1 MDNLPGSAIWRNSR
15 EIRRPVPGQ
24 QNSIAREIVRFLPAA
39 GTLIDICAGGCAITH
54 AALEL
59 CEGIAPKWE
68 RIISNDINPM
78 PGRLFRDA
86 IDGKY
91 AHETR
96 WISREDFHRLKG
108 SDPYVAYCW
117 SFGNNASNYLYSEE
131 IEPLK
136 RAVHYARVLG
146 DREPL
151 LEFGIDSDGS
161 RTDIKAHELEYK
173 EKYIRWW
180 LSQQPYTA
188 EEHDELMAKTREDVE
203 RAQEEMCAYLRGAL
217 ERSGLTQADVQR
229 RLGTQMAG
237 HYFGKSQWEFPT
249 REMYGRMQA
258 FMPLETPYDEIVG
271 LYKLR
276 ERLQSLQSLQRL
288 QRLQSLQRLQR
299 LPALNRLTQTVLS
312 YECVEIPED
321 SVVYADIPYQ
331 NTDCGSY
338 EGFDHQAFFDWAAR
352 QRVPVFIS
360 SYQIDDTRF
369 VCVWEREKRCQL
381 QAGGGGAL
389 RTERIYTQRSV
400 SA

>member
-1 MDNLPGSAIWRNSR
+1 MRYGIPYQGSK
-15 EIRRPVPGQ
+15 
-24 QNSIAREIVRFLPAA
+24 NSIAREIVRFLPAA

-59 CEGIAPKWE
+59 CDGIAPKWE

-78 PGRLFRDA
+78 PGKLFRDA

-96 WISREDFHRLKG
+96 WISREEFHRLKG

-117 SFGNNASNYLYSEE
+117 SFGNNASNYLYSQE
-131 IEPLK
+131 IEPWK

-146 DREPL
+146 NREPL
-151 LEFGIDSDGS
+151 RAFGIESDGS
-161 RTDIKAHELEYK
+161 PEDIRVHEQEYK
-173 EKYIRWW
+173 DKYIRWW
-180 LSQQPYTA
+180 LSKQPYTA
-188 EEHDELMAKTREDVE
+188 DELDALIAQTREDVE
-203 RAQEEMCAYLRGAL
+203 RTQEELRTYLLEAL
-217 ERSGLTQADVQR
+217 HKSGLTQAEVQR
-229 RLGTQMAG
+229 RLGAQMAA

-249 REMYGRMQA
+249 REMYGRMQT
-258 FMPLETPYDEIVG
+258 FMPLDIAYDEIVG

-276 ERLQSLQSLQRL
+276 QSLQSLQRL
-288 QRLQSLQRLQR
+288 QRLEK

-312 YECVEIPED
+312 YESVEIPED
-321 SVVYADIPYQ
+321 SIVYADIPYQ
-331 NTDCGSY
+331 NTECRSY
-338 EGFDHQAFFDWAAR
+338 KVFDHQAFFDWAAR

-360 SYQIDDTRF
+360 SYQIDDPRF
-369 VCVWEREKRCQL
+369 VCVWEREKRCLL

-389 RTERIYTQRSV
+389 RTERIYTQRGA

>member
-1 MDNLPGSAIWRNSR
+1 MRYGIPYHGSK
-15 EIRRPVPGQ
+15 
-24 QNSIAREIVRFLPAA
+24 NSIAREIVRFLPAA

-59 CEGIAPKWE
+59 CEGIAPKWA
-68 RIISNDINPM
+68 RIVANDVNPM
-78 PGRLFRDA
+78 PGKLFRDA

-96 WISREDFHRLKG
+96 WISREDFYRLKD

-117 SFGNNASNYLYSEE
+117 SFGNNACNYLYAQE
-131 IEPLK
+131 IEPWK

-151 LEFGIDSDGS
+151 RVFGIESDGS
-161 RTDIKAHELEYK
+161 RADIKAHEQEYK

-180 LSQQPYTA
+180 LSVQPYTA
-188 EEHDELMAKTREDVE
+188 AELDVLMAQTREDVE
-203 RAQEEMCAYLRGAL
+203 RTQEELRAYLLEAL
-217 ERSGLTQADVQR
+217 RKSGLTQAEVQL
-229 RLGTQMAG
+229 RLCTQMAG

-258 FMPLETPYDEIVG
+258 FMPLDIAYDEIVG

-276 ERLQSLQSLQRL
+276 KSLQSLQRL
-288 QRLQSLQRLQR
+288 ER

-312 YECVEIPED
+312 YESVEIPED

-331 NTDCGSY
+331 DTDCGAY
-338 EGFDHQAFFDWAAR
+338 EGFDHQKFFDWAAR

-360 SYQIDDTRF
+360 SYQIDDPRF
-369 VCVWEREKRCQL
+369 VCVWEREKRCLL
-381 QAGGGGAL
+381 QSGGGAL
-389 RTERIYTQRSV
+389 KTERIYTQRWS

>member
-1 MDNLPGSAIWRNSR
+1 MRYGVPYQGSK
-15 EIRRPVPGQ
+15 
-24 QNSIAREIVRFLPAA
+24 NSIAREIVRFLPAA

-68 RIISNDINPM
+68 RIISNDVNPM
-78 PGRLFRDA
+78 PGKLFRDA

-117 SFGNNASNYLYSEE
+117 SFGNNACNYLYSEE
-131 IEPLK
+131 VEPWK

-146 DREPL
+146 DLEPL
-151 LEFGIDSDGS
+151 REFGIESDGS
-161 RTDIKAHELEYK
+161 TADIKDHEQEYK

-188 EEHDELMAKTREDVE
+188 DELDALIAQTREDVE
-203 RAQEEMCAYLRGAL
+203 RTQEELRAYLLEAL
-217 ERSGLTQADVQR
+217 RKSGLTQADVQR

-249 REMYGRMQA
+249 REMYGRMQT
-258 FMPLETPYDEIVG
+258 FMPLDISYDEIVG

-276 ERLQSLQSLQRL
+276 QSLQRLQSLQSLQRL
-288 QRLQSLQRLQR
+288 
-299 LPALNRLTQTVLS
+299 PALQRLTQTVIS
-312 YECVEIPED
+312 YDCVEIPED

-331 NTDCGSY
+331 ETDCGPY
-338 EGFDHQAFFDWAAR
+338 EGFDHQKFFDWAAR

-360 SYQIDDTRF
+360 SYQIDDPRF
-369 VCVWEREKRCQL
+369 VCVWEREKRCLL
-381 QAGGGGAL
+381 QACGGGAL
-389 RTERIYTQRSV
+389 KTERIYTQRWS

>member
-1 MDNLPGSAIWRNSR
+1 MRYGIPYQGSK
-15 EIRRPVPGQ
+15 
-24 QNSIAREIVRFLPAA
+24 NSIAREIVRFIPAA

-59 CEGIAPKWE
+59 CDGIAPKWE

-78 PGRLFRDA
+78 PGKLFRDA
-86 IDGKY
+86 IAGKY

-96 WISREDFHRLKG
+96 WISREEFHRLKE

-117 SFGNNASNYLYSEE
+117 SFGNNASNYLYAEE
-131 IEPLK
+131 VEPWK

-151 LEFGIDSDGS
+151 REFGIESDGS
-161 RTDIKAHELEYK
+161 REDIKAHEQEYK

-188 EEHDELMAKTREDVE
+188 AELDTLIAQTREDVE
-203 RAQEEMCAYLRGAL
+203 RTQEELRDYLLEAL
-217 ERSGLTQADVQR
+217 RKSGLTQAEVQR
-229 RLGTQMAG
+229 RLGTQMSG

-249 REMYGRMQA
+249 REMYWRMQA
-258 FMPLETPYDEIVG
+258 FMPLETEYDEIVG
-271 LYKLR
+271 LYRLR
-276 ERLQSLQSLQRL
+276 KSLQGLDSLDNLRRL
-288 QRLQSLQRLQR
+288 DRLDNLRRLQR
-299 LPALNRLTQTVLS
+299 LPSLNRLTQTALS
-312 YECVEIPED
+312 YDCVEIPED

-360 SYQIDDTRF
+360 SYQIDDPRF
-369 VCVWEREKRCQL
+369 VCVWEREKRCLL
-381 QAGGGGAL
+381 QSGGGAL
-389 RTERIYTQRSV
+389 KTERIYTQLGE

>member
-1 MDNLPGSAIWRNSR
+1 MRYGVPYQGSK
-15 EIRRPVPGQ
+15 
-24 QNSIAREIVRFLPAA
+24 NSIAREIVRFLPAA

-78 PGRLFRDA
+78 PGKLFRDA

-117 SFGNNASNYLYSEE
+117 SFGNNACNYLYSEE
-131 IEPLK
+131 VEPWK

-151 LEFGIDSDGS
+151 RAFGIESDGILE
-161 RTDIKAHELEYK
+161 DIKAHEQEYK

-180 LSQQPYTA
+180 LSQQTYTA
-188 EEHDELMAKTREDVE
+188 AELDALMAQTREDVE
-203 RAQEEMCAYLRGAL
+203 RTQEELRAYLRGAL
-217 ERSGLTQADVQR
+217 ERSGLTQEDVQR

-249 REMYGRMQA
+249 REMYGRMQT
-258 FMPLETPYDEIVG
+258 FMPLDISYDEIVG

-276 ERLQSLQSLQRL
+276 QSLQRLQSLQSLQRL
-288 QRLQSLQRLQR
+288 
-299 LPALNRLTQTVLS
+299 PALQRLTQTVIS
-312 YECVEIPED
+312 YDCVEIPED

-331 NTDCGSY
+331 ETDCGPY
-338 EGFDHQAFFDWAAR
+338 EGFDHQKFFDWAAR

-360 SYQIDDTRF
+360 SYQIDDPRF
-369 VCVWEREKRCQL
+369 VCVWEREKRCLL
-381 QAGGGGAL
+381 QSGGGAL
-389 RTERIYTQRSV
+389 RTERIYTQRGA

>member
-1 MDNLPGSAIWRNSR
+1 MRYGIPYQGSK
-15 EIRRPVPGQ
+15 
-24 QNSIAREIVRFLPAA
+24 NSIAREIVRFLPAA

-59 CEGIAPKWE
+59 CEGIAPKWA
-68 RIISNDINPM
+68 RIVANDVNPM
-78 PGRLFRDA
+78 PGKLFRDA
-86 IDGKY
+86 INGKY
-91 AHETR
+91 DHETR
-96 WISREDFHRLKG
+96 WISREDFYRLKD

-117 SFGNNASNYLYSEE
+117 SFGNNACNYLYAQE
-131 IEPLK
+131 IEPWK

-151 LEFGIDSDGS
+151 RVFGIESDGS
-161 RTDIKAHELEYK
+161 RADIKAHEQEYK

-180 LSQQPYTA
+180 LSVQPYTA
-188 EEHDELMAKTREDVE
+188 AELDVLMAQTREDVE
-203 RAQEEMCAYLRGAL
+203 RTQEELRSYLLEAL
-217 ERSGLTQADVQR
+217 RKSGLTQAEVQR

-258 FMPLETPYDEIVG
+258 FMPLDIAYDEIVG

-276 ERLQSLQSLQRL
+276 KRLESLQSLQSLQSLESLQSLQRLQSLQSLQRL
-288 QRLQSLQRLQR
+288 ER

-312 YECVEIPED
+312 YESVEIPED

-331 NTDCGSY
+331 NTDCKPY

-360 SYQIDDTRF
+360 SYQIDDPRF
-369 VCVWEREKRCQL
+369 VCVWEREKRCLL

-389 RTERIYTQRSV
+389 KTERIYTQRWS

>member
-1 MDNLPGSAIWRNSR
+1 MRYGVPYQGSK
-15 EIRRPVPGQ
+15 
-24 QNSIAREIVRFLPAA
+24 NSIAREIVRFLPAA

-59 CEGIAPKWE
+59 CEGIAPKWA

-78 PGRLFRDA
+78 PGKLFRDA

-117 SFGNNASNYLYSEE
+117 SFGNNASDYLYAEE
-131 IEPLK
+131 VEPWK

-151 LEFGIDSDGS
+151 REFGIESDGS
-161 RTDIKAHELEYK
+161 PEGIKAHEQEYK

-180 LSQQPYTA
+180 LSQRPYTA
-188 EEHDELMAKTREDVE
+188 AGLDVLMAQTREDVE
-203 RAQEEMCAYLRGAL
+203 RTQEELRTYLLEAL
-217 ERSGLTQADVQR
+217 HKSGLTQADVQR

-249 REMYGRMQA
+249 REMYGRMQT
-258 FMPLETPYDEIVG
+258 FMPLETSYDEIVG

-276 ERLQSLQSLQRL
+276 KSLQSLQRL
-288 QRLQSLQRLQR
+288 QRLQRLQSLQSLQSLQR
-299 LPALNRLTQTVLS
+299 LPALQRLTQTVIS
-312 YECVEIPED
+312 YDCVEIPED

-331 NTDCGSY
+331 ETDCGPY
-338 EGFDHQAFFDWAAR
+338 EGFDHQKFFDWAAR

-369 VCVWEREKRCQL
+369 VCVWEREKRCLL
-381 QAGGGGAL
+381 QSGGGAL
-389 RTERIYTQRSV
+389 KTERIYTQRGA

>member
-1 MDNLPGSAIWRNSR
+1 MRYGVPYQGSK
-15 EIRRPVPGQ
+15 
-24 QNSIAREIVRFLPAA
+24 NSIAREIVRFLPAA

-59 CEGIAPKWE
+59 CEGIAPKWA

-78 PGRLFRDA
+78 PGKLFRDA

-117 SFGNNASNYLYSEE
+117 SFGNNASDYLYAEE
-131 IEPLK
+131 VEPWK

-151 LEFGIDSDGS
+151 REFGIESDGS
-161 RTDIKAHELEYK
+161 PEGIKAHEQEYK

-180 LSQQPYTA
+180 LSQRPYTA
-188 EEHDELMAKTREDVE
+188 AGLDVLMAQTREDVE
-203 RAQEEMCAYLRGAL
+203 RTQEELRTYLLEAL
-217 ERSGLTQADVQR
+217 HKSGLTQADVQR

-237 HYFGKSQWEFPT
+237 HYFGKSQREFPT
-249 REMYGRMQA
+249 REMYGRMQT
-258 FMPLETPYDEIVG
+258 FMPLETSYDEIVG

-276 ERLQSLQSLQRL
+276 KSLQSLQRL
-288 QRLQSLQRLQR
+288 QRLQSLQSLQSLQR
-299 LPALNRLTQTVLS
+299 LPALQRLTQTVIS
-312 YECVEIPED
+312 YDCVEIPED

-331 NTDCGSY
+331 ETDCGPY
-338 EGFDHQAFFDWAAR
+338 EGFDHQKFFDWAAR

-369 VCVWEREKRCQL
+369 VCVWEREKRCLL
-381 QAGGGGAL
+381 QSGGGAL
-389 RTERIYTQRSV
+389 KTERIYTQRGA

>member
-1 MDNLPGSAIWRNSR
+1 MRYGVPYQGSK
-15 EIRRPVPGQ
+15 
-24 QNSIAREIVRFLPAA
+24 NSIAREIVRFLPAA

-59 CEGIAPKWE
+59 CEGIAPKWA

-78 PGRLFRDA
+78 PGKLFRDA

-117 SFGNNASNYLYSEE
+117 SFGNNASDYLYAEE
-131 IEPLK
+131 VEPWK

-151 LEFGIDSDGS
+151 REFGIESDGS
-161 RTDIKAHELEYK
+161 PEDIKAHEQEYK

-180 LSQQPYTA
+180 LSQRPYTA
-188 EEHDELMAKTREDVE
+188 AGLDVLMAQTREDVE
-203 RAQEEMCAYLRGAL
+203 RTQEELRTYLLEAL
-217 ERSGLTQADVQR
+217 HKSGLTQADVQR

-237 HYFGKSQWEFPT
+237 HYFGKSQREFPT
-249 REMYGRMQA
+249 REMYGRMQT
-258 FMPLETPYDEIVG
+258 FMPLETSYDEIVG

-276 ERLQSLQSLQRL
+276 KSLQSLQSLQRL
-288 QRLQSLQRLQR
+288 QSLQSLQSLQRL
-299 LPALNRLTQTVLS
+299 PALQRFTQTVLS
-312 YECVEIPED
+312 YECVEIPDD

-331 NTDCGSY
+331 NTDCRSY
-338 EGFDHQAFFDWAAR
+338 EGFDHQKFFDWAAR

-369 VCVWEREKRCQL
+369 VCVWEREKRCLL
-381 QAGGGGAL
+381 QSGGGAL
-389 RTERIYTQRSV
+389 KTERIYTQRWS

>member
-1 MDNLPGSAIWRNSR
+1 MRYGIPYQGSK
-15 EIRRPVPGQ
+15 
-24 QNSIAREIVRFLPAA
+24 NSIALEIVRFLPAA
-39 GTLIDICAGGCAITH
+39 GTLIDILAGGCAITH

-78 PGRLFRDA
+78 PGKLFRDA

-96 WISREDFHRLKG
+96 WISREDFHRLKE
-108 SDPYVAYCW
+108 SDQYVAYCW
-117 SFGNNASNYLYSEE
+117 SFSNNACNYLYSEE
-131 IEPLK
+131 IEPWK

-151 LEFGIDSDGS
+151 RAFGIESDGS
-161 RTDIKAHELEYK
+161 RTDIKAHEQEYK

-180 LSQQPYTA
+180 LSQQAYTA
-188 EEHDELMAKTREDVE
+188 AGLDALIKQTREDVKRTQDE
-203 RAQEEMCAYLRGAL
+203 LRAYLLEAL
-217 ERSGLTQADVQR
+217 RKSGLTQAEVQR

-237 HYFGKSQWEFPT
+237 HYFGRSHWEFPT
-249 REMYGRMQA
+249 REMYGRMQT
-258 FMPLETPYDEIVG
+258 FMPLETSYDEIVG
-271 LYKLR
+271 LYKLQKSLGSLESLQR
-276 ERLQSLQSLQRL
+276 LERLQSLESLQRL
-288 QRLQSLQRLQR
+288 ERLQSLERLQKNPE
-299 LPALNRLTQTVLS
+299 LHRLTQTVAS
-312 YECVEIPED
+312 FECLQIPND
-321 SVVYADIPYQ
+321 SVVYADIPYE

-360 SYQIDDTRF
+360 SYQIDDPRF
-369 VCVWEREKRCQL
+369 VCVWEREKRCLL

-389 RTERIYTQRSV
+389 RTERIYTQRGA

>member
-1 MDNLPGSAIWRNSR
+1 MRYGIPYQGSK
-15 EIRRPVPGQ
+15 
-24 QNSIAREIVRFLPAA
+24 NSIAREIVRFLPAA

-59 CEGIAPKWE
+59 CDGIAPKWE

-78 PGRLFRDA
+78 PGKLFRDA

-96 WISREDFHRLKG
+96 WISREEFHRLKG

-117 SFGNNASNYLYSEE
+117 SFGNNASNYLYAEE
-131 IEPLK
+131 IEPWK

-146 DREPL
+146 DREPM
-151 LEFGIDSDGS
+151 LEFGIDSDGN

-217 ERSGLTQADVQR
+217 DQSGLKQKDVVQH
-229 RLGTQMAG
+229 LEQHSC
-237 HYFGKSQWEFPT
+237 HYFSMSSWRFPPREIYEKMQELLPIEKSYEDFSEKYIILLGLQSLQNLD
-249 REMYGRMQA
+249 G
-258 FMPLETPYDEIVG
+258 LE
-271 LYKLR
+271 
-276 ERLQSLQSLQRL
+276 SLQSLQRL
-288 QRLQSLQRLQR
+288 QRLQNLQRLEK
-299 LPALNRLTQTVLS
+299 LPALNRLTQTAFS
-312 YECVEIPED
+312 YEYIKIPDD

-331 NTDCGSY
+331 NTECGSY

-360 SYQIDDTRF
+360 SYQIDDPRF
-369 VCVWEREKRCQL
+369 VCVWEREKRCLL

-389 RTERIYTQRSV
+389 RTERIYTQRGA

>member
-1 MDNLPGSAIWRNSR
+1 MRYGVPHQGSK
-15 EIRRPVPGQ
+15 
-24 QNSIAREIVRFLPAA
+24 NSIAREIVRFLPAA
-39 GTLIDICAGGCAITH
+39 GTLVDICAGGCAITH

-117 SFGNNASNYLYSEE
+117 SFGNNACNYLYSEE
-131 IEPLK
+131 VEPWK

-146 DREPL
+146 DREPMR
-151 LEFGIDSDGS
+151 EFGIESDGS
-161 RTDIKAHELEYK
+161 LEDIKAHEQEYK

-180 LSQQPYTA
+180 LSQQTYTA
-188 EEHDELMAKTREDVE
+188 AELDALMAQTREDVE
-203 RAQEEMCAYLRGAL
+203 RTQEEMCAYLRGAL
-217 ERSGLTQADVQR
+217 DKSGLKQKDVVRHLEQHSC
-229 RLGTQMAG
+229 
-237 HYFGKSQWEFPT
+237 HYFSMSSWRLPPREIYEKMQELLPIEKSYEDFSEKYIT
-249 REMYGRMQA
+249 LLG
-258 FMPLETPYDEIVG
+258 
-271 LYKLR
+271 
-276 ERLQSLQSLQRL
+276 LQSLQSLQSLQIVQSLPRL
-288 QRLQSLQRLQR
+288 QRLQSLKRI
-299 LPALNRLTQTVLS
+299 PALNRITQTVLS
-312 YECVEIPED
+312 YEFVEIPED

-331 NTDCGSY
+331 DTYCGTY
-338 EGFDHQAFFDWAAR
+338 EGFDHQKFFDFAAR

-360 SYQIDDTRF
+360 SYQIDDPRF
-369 VCVWEREKRCQL
+369 VCVWEREKRCLL

-389 RTERIYTQRSV
+389 RTERIYTQRGA

>member
-1 MDNLPGSAIWRNSR
+1 MRYGVPYQGSK
-15 EIRRPVPGQ
+15 
-24 QNSIAREIVRFLPAA
+24 NSIAREIVRFLPAA

-96 WISREDFHRLKG
+96 WISREEFNRLKG

-117 SFGNNASNYLYSEE
+117 SFGNNACNYLYSEE
-131 IEPLK
+131 VEPWK

-151 LEFGIDSDGS
+151 RAIGIESDGS
-161 RTDIKAHELEYK
+161 PEDIRAHEREYK

-188 EEHDELMAKTREDVE
+188 AELDVLMAQTREDVE
-203 RAQEEMCAYLRGAL
+203 RTQEELRAYLLEAL
-217 ERSGLTQADVQR
+217 RKSGLTQAEVQR

-249 REMYGRMQA
+249 HEMYGRMQT
-258 FMPLETPYDEIVG
+258 FMPLETSYDEIVG

-276 ERLQSLQSLQRL
+276 KSLESLQS
-288 QRLQSLQRLQR
+288 LQSLQRLQR
-299 LPALNRLTQTVLS
+299 LPALNRLTQTAIS
-312 YECVEIPED
+312 YDCVEIPAD

-331 NTDCGSY
+331 NTDCKPY

-360 SYQIDDTRF
+360 SYQIDDPRF

-389 RTERIYTQRSV
+389 RTERIYTQRG
-400 SA
+400 AAPETIE

>member
-1 MDNLPGSAIWRNSR
+1 MRYGVPYQGSK
-15 EIRRPVPGQ
+15 
-24 QNSIAREIVRFLPAA
+24 NSIAREIARFLPAA

-59 CEGIAPKWE
+59 CEGIAPKWD

-78 PGRLFRDA
+78 PGKLFRDA
-86 IDGKY
+86 INGEY

-96 WISREDFHRLKG
+96 WISRDEFYRLKE

-117 SFGNNASNYLYSEE
+117 SFGNNASNYLYAKEV
-131 IEPLK
+131 EPWK

-151 LEFGIDSDGS
+151 RAFGIESDGS
-161 RTDIKAHELEYK
+161 PADIKAHEQEYK

-188 EEHDELMAKTREDVE
+188 AELDVLMAQTREDVE
-203 RAQEEMCAYLRGAL
+203 RTQEELRTYLLEAL
-217 ERSGLTQADVQR
+217 HKSGLTQADVQR

-249 REMYGRMQA
+249 REMYGRMQT

-276 ERLQSLQSLQRL
+276 QSLQSLQRL
-288 QRLQSLQRLQR
+288 QRLQR
-299 LPALNRLTQTVLS
+299 LPALQRLTQTVIS
-312 YECVEIPED
+312 YDCVEIPED

-331 NTDCGSY
+331 ETDCGPY
-338 EGFDHQAFFDWAAR
+338 EGFDHQKFFDWAAR

-360 SYQIDDTRF
+360 SYQIDDPRF
-369 VCVWEREKRCQL
+369 VCVWEREKRCLL

-389 RTERIYTQRSV
+389 KTERIYTQRWS

>member
-1 MDNLPGSAIWRNSR
+1 MRYGIPYQGSK
-15 EIRRPVPGQ
+15 
-24 QNSIAREIVRFLPAA
+24 NSIAREIVRFLPAA

-68 RIISNDINPM
+68 RIISNDVNPM
-78 PGRLFRDA
+78 PGKLFRDA

-108 SDPYVAYCW
+108 SDPYAAYCW
-117 SFGNNASNYLYSEE
+117 SFGNKARDYLYSEE
-131 IEPLK
+131 VEPWK
-136 RAVHYARVLG
+136 RAVHYERVLG

-151 LEFGIDSDGS
+151 REFGIESDGS
-161 RTDIKAHELEYK
+161 REDIKAHEQEYK

-188 EEHDELMAKTREDVE
+188 AELDTLIAQTREDVE
-203 RAQEEMCAYLRGAL
+203 RTQEELRAYLLEAL
-217 ERSGLTQADVQR
+217 HKSGLTQADVQR

-249 REMYGRMQA
+249 REMYGRMQT

-276 ERLQSLQSLQRL
+276 KSLESLESLQRLQSLQSLQRL
-288 QRLQSLQRLQR
+288 QKI
-299 LPALNRLTQTVLS
+299 PALKRLTQTALS
-312 YECVEIPED
+312 YDCVEIPAD
-321 SVVYADIPYQ
+321 SVIYADIPYQ
-331 NTDCGSY
+331 NTECGSY
-338 EGFDHQAFFDWAAR
+338 KVFDHQAFFDWAAS

-360 SYQIDDTRF
+360 SYQIDDPRF
-369 VCVWEREKRCQL
+369 VCVWEREKRCLL
-381 QAGGGGAL
+381 QAGGGSAL
-389 RTERIYTQRSV
+389 RTERIYTQRGK

>member
-1 MDNLPGSAIWRNSR
+1 MRYGIPYQGSK
-15 EIRRPVPGQ
+15 
-24 QNSIAREIVRFLPAA
+24 NSIAREIVRFLPAA
-39 GTLIDICAGGCAITH
+39 GTLVDICAGGCAITH

-68 RIISNDINPM
+68 RIISNDVNPM
-78 PGRLFRDA
+78 PGKLFRDA

-117 SFGNNASNYLYSEE
+117 SFGNNASDYLYAEE
-131 IEPLK
+131 VEPWK

-151 LEFGIDSDGS
+151 RAFGIESDGS
-161 RTDIKAHELEYK
+161 RADIRENEQEYK

-180 LSQQPYTA
+180 LSQPWA
-188 EEHDELMAKTREDVE
+188 
-203 RAQEEMCAYLRGAL
+203 
-217 ERSGLTQADVQR
+217 RSGQVENHKK
-229 RLGTQMAG
+229 RLESLQ
-237 HYFGKSQWEFPT
+237 S
-249 REMYGRMQA
+249 
-258 FMPLETPYDEIVG
+258 LENLES
-271 LYKLR
+271 LARL
-276 ERLQSLQSLQRL
+276 ERLQSLAI
-288 QRLQSLQRLQR
+288 
-299 LPALNRLTQTVLS
+299 LPALNRLTQTALS

-331 NTDCGSY
+331 DTECGSY
-338 EGFDHQAFFDWAAR
+338 KVFDHQDFFDWAAR

-360 SYQIDDTRF
+360 SYQIDDPRF
-369 VCVWEREKRCQL
+369 VCVWERGKRCLL
-381 QAGGGGAL
+381 QAGGGVAL
-389 RTERIYTQRSV
+389 RTERIYTQRGA

>member
-1 MDNLPGSAIWRNSR
+1 MRYGVPYQGSK
-15 EIRRPVPGQ
+15 
-24 QNSIAREIVRFLPAA
+24 NSIAREIVRFLPAV

-59 CEGIAPKWE
+59 CEGIAPKWD
-68 RIISNDINPM
+68 RIISNDVNPM
-78 PGRLFRDA
+78 PGKLFRDA

-96 WISREDFHRLKG
+96 WISREEFHRLKV

-117 SFGNNASNYLYSEE
+117 SFGNNACNYLYSDE
-131 IEPLK
+131 IEPWK

-151 LEFGIDSDGS
+151 RAFGIESDGS
-161 RTDIKAHELEYK
+161 RADIRHREQEYK

-188 EEHDELMAKTREDVE
+188 AELDVLMAQTREDVE
-203 RAQEEMCAYLRGAL
+203 RTQEELRAYLLEAL
-217 ERSGLTQADVQR
+217 RKSGLTQAEVQR
-229 RLGTQMAG
+229 RLGTKMAG

-249 REMYGRMQA
+249 REMYGRMQT
-258 FMPLETPYDEIVG
+258 FMPLETSYDEIVG

-276 ERLQSLQSLQRL
+276 KSLESLQSLQSLQRL
-288 QRLQSLQRLQR
+288 DRLQSLQR
-299 LPALNRLTQTVLS
+299 LPALNRLTQTAIS
-312 YECVEIPED
+312 YDFVEIPAD
-321 SVVYADIPYQ
+321 SVIYADIQYQ
-331 NTDCGSY
+331 DRDCGAY
-338 EGFDHQAFFDWAAR
+338 EGFDHQKFFDWAAR

-360 SYQIDDTRF
+360 SYHIDDPRF
-369 VCVWEREKRCQL
+369 VCVWEREKRCLL

-389 RTERIYTQRSV
+389 KTERIYTQRGA

>member
-1 MDNLPGSAIWRNSR
+1 
-15 EIRRPVPGQ
+15 
-24 QNSIAREIVRFLPAA
+24 
-39 GTLIDICAGGCAITH
+39 
-54 AALEL
+54 
-59 CEGIAPKWE
+59 
-68 RIISNDINPM
+68 M
-78 PGRLFRDA
+78 PGKLFRDA

-108 SDPYVAYCW
+108 SDPYIAYCW
-117 SFGNNASNYLYSEE
+117 SFGNNASGYLYAEE
-131 IEPLK
+131 VEPWK

-151 LEFGIDSDGS
+151 RAFGIESDGS
-161 RTDIKAHELEYK
+161 RTDIKAHEQEYK

-188 EEHDELMAKTREDVE
+188 AELDVLMAQTREDVE
-203 RAQEEMCAYLRGAL
+203 RTQEELRTYLLEAL
-217 ERSGLTQADVQR
+217 HKSGLTQADVQR

-249 REMYGRMQA
+249 REMYGRMQT

-276 ERLQSLQSLQRL
+276 QSLQSLQSLLSLQSLQSLQRL
-288 QRLQSLQRLQR
+288 QSLQSFQSLKRI
-299 LPALNRLTQTVLS
+299 PALNRITQTAIS
-312 YECVEIPED
+312 YDFVEIPAD
-321 SVVYADIPYQ
+321 SVIYADIPYQ

-360 SYQIDDTRF
+360 SYHIDDPRF
-369 VCVWEREKRCQL
+369 VCVWEREKRCLL

-389 RTERIYTQRSV
+389 RTERIYTQRGA

>member
-1 MDNLPGSAIWRNSR
+1 MRYGVPYHGSK
-15 EIRRPVPGQ
+15 
-24 QNSIAREIVRFLPAA
+24 NSIAREIVRFLPAA

-78 PGRLFRDA
+78 PGKLFRDA

-117 SFGNNASNYLYSEE
+117 SFGNRARDYMYSYEV
-131 IEPLK
+131 EPWK

-146 DREPL
+146 NREPL
-151 LEFGIDSDGS
+151 RAFGIESDGS
-161 RTDIKAHELEYK
+161 AQDIKVHEQEYK
-173 EKYIRWW
+173 EKYIRWY
-180 LSQQPYTA
+180 LSKYPLT
-188 EEHDELMAKTREDVE
+188 DRLMSL
-203 RAQEEMCAYLRGAL
+203 QSLQNL
-217 ERSGLTQADVQR
+217 Q
-229 RLGTQMAG
+229 
-237 HYFGKSQWEFPT
+237 
-249 REMYGRMQA
+249 
-258 FMPLETPYDEIVG
+258 
-271 LYKLR
+271 
-276 ERLQSLQSLQRL
+276 RLQSLQSLQS
-288 QRLQSLQRLQR
+288 Q
-299 LPALNRLTQTVLS
+299 PALNRLTQTSFS
-312 YECVEIPED
+312 YEYIKIPED

-331 NTDCGSY
+331 NTECGSY

-360 SYQIDDTRF
+360 SYQIDDPRF
-369 VCVWEREKRCQL
+369 VCVWEREKRCLL

-389 RTERIYTQRSV
+389 RTERIYTQHG
-400 SA
+400 AIA

>member
-1 MDNLPGSAIWRNSR
+1 MRYGVPYQGSK
-15 EIRRPVPGQ
+15 
-24 QNSIAREIVRFLPAA
+24 NSIAREIVRFLPAA

-68 RIISNDINPM
+68 RVISNDINPM

-117 SFGNNASNYLYSEE
+117 SFGNNASSYLYAEE
-131 IEPLK
+131 VEPWK

-151 LEFGIDSDGS
+151 RAFGIESDGS
-161 RTDIKAHELEYK
+161 TADIKDHEQEYK

-188 EEHDELMAKTREDVE
+188 DELDALIAQTREDVE
-203 RAQEEMCAYLRGAL
+203 KTQEELRSYLLEAL
-217 ERSGLTQADVQR
+217 RKSGLTQADVQR

-249 REMYGRMQA
+249 REMYGRMQT
-258 FMPLETPYDEIVG
+258 FMPLETSYDEIVW

-276 ERLQSLQSLQRL
+276 QSLQRL
-288 QRLQSLQRLQR
+288 QSLHSLHSLHSLQSLQRLQR
-299 LPALNRLTQTVLS
+299 LPALQRLTQTVLS
-312 YECVEIPED
+312 YDCVEIPED
-321 SVVYADIPYQ
+321 SIVYADIPYKD
-331 NTDCGSY
+331 TSCRGY
-338 EGFDHQAFFDWAAR
+338 KGFDHEKFFDWAAR

-360 SYQIDDTRF
+360 SYHVDDPRF
-369 VCVWEREKRCQL
+369 VCVWEREKRCLL